1 MRRLAITPALTAL
14 ILAAQTAC
22 FALPPRAKVVVVT
35 MPAVSIED
43 LASADL
49 PTIRRFMLEG
59 AIGLMNSRTAGRLDA
74 EEGDFVDPRYTPES
88 GYATLGA
95 GARVLAGADARHA
108 FNRDELVEGSPAH
121 LVLERRTFAK
131 SGSAQVVHL
140 GIAKLQRDNADLNYQ
155 VDIGLLGTIL
165 HAARLKT
172 AVVGNSDSDSPHR
185 EAAAICMDGRG
196 LVDLGNVGGEMVT
209 PDPSAP
215 FGVSTDA
222 ERLVAAVAWCLSEA
236 DLVVIDLGDFARLDR
251 ARQDLT
257 PAMFERQKAIALR
270 RADEILERLFAL
282 LDPRWVVLIVSPYPS
297 SQAVEETGNSLCPVI
312 AIGNTVSPRGCTH
325 FMRSLLWSGSTRV
338 PGVIANTDIAPSILS
353 WMRIQHD
360 RPLVGRVVSVSP
372 QASPLNALL
381 ELNRRVSAQT
391 TVQPVLRQAAVV
403 STVYVSA
410 LTVLWL
416 LIPPGRRKLFRPM
429 ALAPA
434 ALPLAMLILTP
445 MPLGSQA
452 AAWVGLVLLIGGL
465 VVVSRRI
472 AGDYISA
479 LMVISLAFTAGTA
492 LDLALGCS
500 LCRYSIMGYSLVE
513 GARYYGIGNEFMG
526 ALIGSAAVGLAL
538 LLRLLGADKRRT
550 RKVLL
555 GALIL
560 GSAFVGTPQLGANVG
575 GAIAVVAA
583 FGVMLLVASEKTLSL
598 RTVTGAVV
606 GAAVVILS
614 FAAVDL
620 LRGLEHESHMG
631 KAIRQALDGGP
642 AQIGMIVKRKVAM
655 NWTLIRF
662 SAWSRLLGAFLI
674 SVILAARG
682 PDSRI
687 GMLPFHIKLALAGIT
702 GGTLAA
708 LLFNDSGVVAAAT
721 CAAYGW
727 SLVILVAA
735 EGADKT

>member
-49 PTIRRFMLEG
+49 PTIRRLMLEG

-95 GARVLAGADARHA
+95 GARVLAGADARDA

-185 EAAAICMDGRG
+185 EAATICMDGRG
-196 LVDLGNVGGEMVT
+196 LVDLGNIGGEMVT
-209 PDPSAP
+209 RDPSAP
-215 FGVSTDA
+215 LGVSTDA
-222 ERLVAAVAWCLSEA
+222 ERLVAAAAWCLSEA

-257 PAMFERQKAIALR
+257 PAMFERQKAIALG
-270 RADEILERLFAL
+270 RADEVLDRLL
-282 LDPRWVVLIVSPYPS
+282 GLVDPRKAVILIVSPYPS

-312 AIGNTVSPRGCTH
+312 ALGPDLGKG
-325 FMRSLLWSGSTRV
+325 LLRSGSARV

-353 WMRIQHD
+353 WMRIRHD
-360 RPLVGRVVSVSP
+360 RPLVGRVISVAP
-372 QASPLNALL
+372 QASPLDALL

-391 TVQPVLRQAAVV
+391 SVQPVLRQSAVV

-416 LIPPGRRKLFRPM
+416 LIPLGRRKLFRSM

-434 ALPLAMLILTP
+434 ALPLAMLIMTP
-445 MPLGSQA
+445 LPLGSQA

-465 VVVSRRI
+465 VAVSRRI

-492 LDLALGCS
+492 LDLALGGS

-538 LLRLLGADKRRT
+538 LLGLLGAGRRRT

-687 GMLPFHIKLALAGIT
+687 GMLPFHIKLALAGVI

-735 EGADKT
+735 EGVDKM